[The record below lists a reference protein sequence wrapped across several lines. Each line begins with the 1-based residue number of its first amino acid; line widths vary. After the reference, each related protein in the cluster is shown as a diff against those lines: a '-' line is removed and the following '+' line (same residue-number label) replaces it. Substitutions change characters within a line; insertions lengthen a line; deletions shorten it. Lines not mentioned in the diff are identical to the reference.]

1 MRALLPALLAFAT
14 APALAGPPPP
24 PMPQEERP
32 LGPIVQALS
41 KNPGDR
47 AGYAVARWYQDVQGI
62 QAVSVP
68 KTAPDT
74 YVGTPPEAGARAI
87 ARCEL
92 PKSAE
97 AKATAAKLLAEYG
110 DALPLKLK
118 AIALASGGKPG
129 EAVKALVQMA
139 EQTAPKGPC
148 APEHP
153 STTATRLKALDD
165 TEACLR
171 AFDPKADLAPVR
183 TAKDR
188 VQQCAKTHPPLP
200 G

>member
-1 MRALLPALLAFAT
+1 MRAPLLLALVAV
-14 APALAGPPPP
+14 PALAGPPPP

-32 LGPIVQALS
+32 LGPIVEALS

-47 AGYAVARWYQDVQGI
+47 AGYAVARWYQDVQGVKT
-62 QAVSVP
+62 VSVP
-68 KTAPDT
+68 KTAPNT
-74 YVGTPPEAGARAI
+74 FVGTPPEASARAI

-97 AKATAAKLLAEYG
+97 AKATAAKLLGEYG

-118 AIALASGGKPG
+118 AIALASGGKP
-129 EAVKALVQMA
+129 ADATKALLQMV

-148 APEHP
+148 RPEHP
-153 STTATRLKALDD
+153 ATTQTRLTTLDD

-171 AFDPKADLAPVR
+171 AFDPKADVAPVR
-183 TAKDR
+183 AAKER
-188 VQQCAKTHPPLP
+188 VQQCARSHPPMP